1 MAILIIIV
9 ILIAIIAGLTVF
21 LKKQKSEDSDFD
33 FTGVDELEKYRK
45 YLVYVVVGIIVI
57 AGAFSSY
64 YSVSEDQQAVLT
76 MFGKVVRTDSAGI
89 YFKIPFLQKVQKVDV
104 TTHGASIG
112 YEIANSDQNWGNR
125 ENPQMITSDFNL
137 INVDFYL
144 EYKVNDPVAYIYNSE
159 NPEAILNNEA
169 MSSIRGVISDYKV
182 DDVMTTAKGEIQ
194 QKIKESLMTKLEERD
209 IGLQVINLMI
219 QDVEP
224 PTSDVMSAFK
234 SVETAK
240 QQADTAVNNAN
251 RYKNE
256 KLPAAEAEADKIIQN
271 AEATKAARIAEA
283 EGQVARFEKTYEEY
297 KNYPLITKKRMFY
310 ETMEELLPD
319 LEVIITDGNTQSIL
333 PLGALYANNAGGAN

>member
-1 MAILIIIV
+1 MIIV
-9 ILIAIIAGLTVF
+9 IIVGILILTAVF
-21 LKKQKSEDSDFD
+21 LTAFIKKQKAEETADPEDIE
-33 FTGVDELEKYRK
+33 TLEKIRK
-45 YLVYVVVGIIVI
+45 YLIYFSAGFLVI

-64 YSVSEDQQAVLT
+64 YTVSEDQQAVLT
-76 MFGKVVRTDSAGI
+76 MFGKVVRTDSAGV
-89 YFKIPFLQKVQKVDV
+89 YFKIPFLQNVQKVDV

-112 YEIANSDQNWGNR
+112 YEIANSDQKWGNR

-194 QKIKESLMTKLEERD
+194 QKIKESLITKLEERD

-224 PTSDVMSAFK
+224 PTSEVMSAFK

-240 QQADTAVNNAN
+240 QQADTAINNAN

-319 LEVIITDGNTQSIL
+319 LEIVITDGNTQSIL
-333 PLGALYANNAGGAN
+333 PLGALYANNAGGNN